1 MMDKYSLPDQTDI
14 GFANL
19 RVGDLARSLQFY
31 QHLLGLMV
39 VDQKPGLAALASTPD
54 ELPILLLS
62 EHIGAKPRPRRT
74 AGLYHIAIR
83 YPTRAALGWV
93 LHRLVD
99 GGWAVEGAA
108 DHGVSEAL
116 YMADPDG
123 NGVELYRDR
132 PREEWPHQGGQVTM
146 ATDPLDTRSV
156 ADEANGYQANAAPPG
171 TAMGHVHLQVSGL
184 QPAREFYHD
193 QLGLD
198 ITQES
203 YPGALFMSA
212 GGYHHHLGTNIWAGN
227 GIPPTPPDV
236 PGLVSI
242 GLALPDSASRQA
254 LANRLQEAGM
264 HFEKKEIPGWG
275 DALQLEAPDGVLVEL
290 VVRHLS

>member
-1 MMDKYSLPDQTDI
+1 MMDNYSLPDQTDI
-14 GFANL
+14 GFAHL

-31 QHLLGLMV
+31 HDMLGLTV
-39 VDQKPGLAALASTPD
+39 VEQEPGLAALSSSPD
-54 ELPILLLS
+54 EPPILLLS
-62 EHIGAKPRPRRT
+62 EYNGAKPRPRRT

-93 LHRLVD
+93 LHRLGD
-99 GGWAVEGAA
+99 HGWPVEGAA

-132 PREEWPHQGGQVTM
+132 PREEWPHQGDQVAM
-146 ATDPLDTRSV
+146 ATDPLDVKGV
-156 ADEANGYQANAAPPG
+156 ADAASGYQGDAAPKG
-171 TAMGHVHLQVSGL
+171 TAMGHIHLQVSGL

-193 QLGLD
+193 RLGLD

-203 YPGALFMSA
+203 YPGAIFMSA

-227 GIPPTPPDV
+227 GIPPTPPDA
-236 PGLVSI
+236 PGLVSFA
-242 GLALPDSASRQA
+242 LALPDAASRQK
-254 LANRLQEAGM
+254 LADRLQAAGL
-264 HFEKKEIPGWG
+264 HVERRDIPGWG
-275 DALQLEAPDGVLVEL
+275 DALQLEAPDGVLVDL
-290 VVRHLS
+290 VARRVS